1 MKKKRQIAER
11 TTYCKFL
18 SFLLSVML
26 TISVTFC
33 AGAPVDAISTKYPF
47 TNGQRIFLDATAFSS
62 WWIQESGRPYYPYMY
77 LFNDNVSPSIK
88 CWVPMTKAENTDGL
102 ILTGNVPEDGN
113 TYYGLIF
120 TRNSSNTGN
129 WDYRTHQTI
138 DIEWDGQSNCYILS
152 PSSYASSKLYGIWG
166 DFHENFPETEGAYTV
181 ITESSGSTVT
191 AVADG
196 KKTGTADA
204 RDIVT
209 VTIALKDGYSLSA
222 VTVTGK
228 SKTQYEITQ
237 TDNYTYTFTMPEEKV
252 TVKAECTF
260 DKASAFTGNVF
271 WVDTQPSVTDSP
283 IGLIHWTNRTGSSDY
298 TNIYTLYL
306 PGGVGTDLPVYFG
319 TGSLT
324 IDGQTIEQGQSYHFD
339 ENTTYYING
348 VQMKVIQSD
357 SASVYLQTQQ
367 DLVCQTVSSNIVS
380 NEDNAQLYKETTRQ
394 TDGRFMSVDK
404 NGTIIDAPQTLSQI
418 KGRGNSS
425 WEASCRYFGKYA
437 YNIKLDKKADILNMG
452 AVKAKSFCLLANN
465 MDESL
470 LRNAETYQAAAM
482 AGLGYVPH
490 YEVADVYNNGE
501 YLGSYLIT
509 EKVDVGKS
517 KLVQGETVEDYHN
530 DQNATGNLRT
540 GNYYFNER
548 AFTFEYVDTGMIDE
562 GVDFTKKSYLLEFDL
577 KKRATKE
584 HCWFQTP
591 QGQYISIKSP
601 EDLNEEEMLF
611 IIGKWINAENAVY
624 NGNFTDMDELMDLSS
639 FADVYLIQEF
649 TKNLD
654 SGATSYYVY
663 YDGTQDYPKWQA
675 MPIWDYDWALGGWG
689 GVKPISSSDAEASNR
704 PSDTT
709 GWFARYKCLT
719 ISDNEYFGKNLQAKL
734 CENTTFWDNYVLKAW
749 NSHIYSAL
757 SEVFTQKIYDD
768 YNSHSKSFA
777 MNETRYGFISRHLI
791 ESWGSVVTGSTPE
804 QAYNYLR
811 HWGNERL
818 SWMHQRLQVPF
829 SNVSLSAD
837 KTLAAC
843 GDVITLTAVPYP
855 SYTQDIS
862 YTFIVDGEETNTYDR
877 SFTVTIPQTN
887 YGTFDCKVLAGNYE
901 SNVITITVLSKIDAT
916 EPNCTTPGNIE
927 YYTDGTNFYKCSK
940 KGNYK
945 AISPE
950 DTVIPATGHSYEEPI
965 WNWSSNYDSATASLI
980 CKKCQYLYLSA
991 ADVTSTDT
999 GRNIIHNAHITFEQ
1013 NEYNNSVTTS
1023 TVSFNTQGGSTIPPQ
1038 TVVLGEMAV
1047 RPDTPTKEGYN
1058 FDGWFL
1064 NNAIYNFNT
1073 AVVENITL
1081 TANWKENI
1089 TYTPVPA
1096 VAATCTNNGNIL
1108 YYRGS
1113 NGKIYKQENGVY
1125 IETTEGY
1132 VIIPAT
1138 GHSYSEPSWTWTDEN
1153 TATAGFVCTKCHD
1166 IQIVTAAVTS
1176 ETTEPT
1182 YDTEG
1187 SIVYTAT
1194 VVFNGQT
1201 YNNTKTVIVPKK
1213 EHTPVIINFV
1223 DINGIVTSK
1232 TVYAETFNA
1241 DDLEIPSNPYLDGYT
1256 FKHWTVNNTVCTSV
1270 SDLKSNIT
1278 DLVTSKIEN
1287 IEIKAVYEK
1296 TQTTHTVTVPNGSFE
1311 DDETVKT
1318 FHVSDLVTVTANRQA
1333 PEQDFSYWTRDG
1345 KIVSYDRTYSFF
1357 MPDKD
1362 ILLSAVYTDSAD
1374 QKGIAFI
1381 EKVEIDPVSQKM
1393 IFVSVCNV
1401 PENCTMTAAG
1411 IIASTDVS
1419 KIASYESDN
1428 LKRLS
1433 GKVTENT
1440 KNLKYTWTVGVKNS
1454 ETILYVRS
1462 YVAYTTPDGE
1472 NHEILGDIIQASLD
1486 EWHTF
1491 GEVIE

>member
-204 RDIVT
+204 GDIVT

-260 DKASAFTGNVF
+260 DKARAFTGNVF

-945 AISPE
+945 AISRE
-950 DTVIPATGHSYEEPI
+950 DT
-965 WNWSSNYDSATASLI
+965 
-980 CKKCQYLYLSA
+980 
-991 ADVTSTDT
+991 
-999 GRNIIHNAHITFEQ
+999 
-1013 NEYNNSVTTS
+1013 
-1023 TVSFNTQGGSTIPPQ
+1023 
-1038 TVVLGEMAV
+1038 
-1047 RPDTPTKEGYN
+1047 
-1058 FDGWFL
+1058 
-1064 NNAIYNFNT
+1064 
-1073 AVVENITL
+1073 
-1081 TANWKENI
+1081 
-1089 TYTPVPA
+1089 
-1096 VAATCTNNGNIL
+1096 
-1108 YYRGS
+1108 
-1113 NGKIYKQENGVY
+1113 
-1125 IETTEGY
+1125 
-1132 VIIPAT
+1132 IIPAT

>member
-33 AGAPVDAISTKYPF
+33 AGAPVDAISTKSPF

-204 RDIVT
+204 GDIVT

-260 DKASAFTGNVF
+260 DKTRAFTGNVF

-945 AISPE
+945 AISRE
-950 DTVIPATGHSYEEPI
+950 DT
-965 WNWSSNYDSATASLI
+965 
-980 CKKCQYLYLSA
+980 
-991 ADVTSTDT
+991 
-999 GRNIIHNAHITFEQ
+999 
-1013 NEYNNSVTTS
+1013 
-1023 TVSFNTQGGSTIPPQ
+1023 
-1038 TVVLGEMAV
+1038 
-1047 RPDTPTKEGYN
+1047 
-1058 FDGWFL
+1058 
-1064 NNAIYNFNT
+1064 
-1073 AVVENITL
+1073 
-1081 TANWKENI
+1081 
-1089 TYTPVPA
+1089 
-1096 VAATCTNNGNIL
+1096 
-1108 YYRGS
+1108 
-1113 NGKIYKQENGVY
+1113 
-1125 IETTEGY
+1125 
-1132 VIIPAT
+1132 IIPAT

-1256 FKHWTVNNTVCTSV
+1256 FKHRTVNNTVCTSV